1 MKKLFWAVVVIALAV
16 GAYYYFTND
25 SKPAEAKTEEAK
37 TEEQVE
43 APAEPAAEEVA
54 PVEGE
59 QAPAEGEQAPVEGEQ
74 APEAPK
80 AE

>member
-16 GAYYYFTND
+16 GAYLYF
-25 SKPAEAKTEEAK
+25 KPEDKQTKEAPK

-43 APAEPAAEEVA
+43 TPAETPAEGEEVA

-59 QAPAEGEQAPVEGEQ
+59 QAP
-74 APEAPK
+74 EAK
-80 AE
+80 